1 MPGLLDAVHQ
11 APCPNEFG
19 TQDAKSEQ
27 DYEPARARRHD
38 HHEPQEND
46 GKPDERDGDAP
57 SLFERAE
64 EHRIENTSAAPAN
77 ELKSWSMQK
86 KTGAR
91 DCRRPPRYDHSGF
104 YCSGTS
110 STRRFWARPSAVSLG
125 ATKSVLPKPWLT
137 RSLAGI
143 PCCSR

>member
-11 APCPNEFG
+11 VPCPNEFG

-46 GKPDERDGDAP
+46 GEPDKRDGDAP

-86 KTGAR
+86 KRAPAIAGAR
-91 DCRRPPRYDHSGF
+91 QVTSTQDSIAPEPARRGGSGRGLPPY
-104 YCSGTS
+104 
-110 STRRFWARPSAVSLG
+110 
-125 ATKSVLPKPWLT
+125 
-137 RSLAGI
+137 
-143 PCCSR
+143 